1 MHVLQVLSELVRRG
15 KSQECSENSIYAAI
29 SVAELHGIR
38 CTLGPCYTNH
48 APSHMPQATSHMPQ
62 TTNHKPQV
70 TWHGVACHMCIGFQ
84 VATSDDVLRPPGP
97 TELEF
102 MALLDAEIEKAS
114 TCMRMHMHTCICVVC
129 SHTYVLTLYT
139 RAGPTYGG

>member
-1 MHVLQVLSELVRRG
+1 MQVLSELVRSG
-15 KSQECSENSIYAAI
+15 KSQEFSENSIYAAI

-38 CTLGPCYTNH
+38 CTLGPRHT
-48 APSHMPQATSHMPQ
+48 ARATQLMPQATRHMPQATSHMAW
-62 TTNHKPQV
+62 HV
-70 TWHGVACHMCIGFQ
+70 TCACAFQ

-114 TCMRMHMHTCICVVC
+114 TCMHMHTCMCVVC
-129 SHTYVLTLYT
+129 SHTYVFTLYT
-139 RAGPTYGG
+139 RTGPTYGG